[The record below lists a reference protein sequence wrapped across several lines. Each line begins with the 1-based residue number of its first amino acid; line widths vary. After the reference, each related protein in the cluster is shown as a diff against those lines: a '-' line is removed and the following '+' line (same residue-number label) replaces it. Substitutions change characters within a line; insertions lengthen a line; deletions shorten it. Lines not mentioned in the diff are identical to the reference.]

1 MSAAGQPWPSCLQ
14 RRDSGRVEVF
24 VDPHDPALGVETEN
38 DADIEPQFS
47 PHSAPAFTLRVY
59 AHTMR
64 DEESDLSFAEFGGSK
79 RLYPALEISGD
90 NSDSSNPLKRL
101 ARREGSAREQ
111 SSLCEST
118 SAKPA

>member
-1 MSAAGQPWPSCLQ
+1 MADQ
-14 RRDSGRVEVF
+14 
-24 VDPHDPALGVETEN
+24 LGH
-38 DADIEPQFS
+38 AD
-47 PHSAPAFTLRVY
+47 PAFTLRVY

-79 RLYPALEISGD
+79 RLYPAPGIFGD
-90 NSDSSNPLKRL
+90 DSQSSNPLKRL

-118 SAKPA
+118 AAKPAWGPVNARDSGDTMARREGFEPPTLRFEESSDDEE